1 MRHDEATHRSLQKK
15 STNEKQTMKRTTYYL
30 LLLWMV
36 SHLACEDIYEEHC
49 YQDEERTVC
58 IETRDS
64 VQRLLNI
71 HKEDTAYWEL
81 KYPVYQFL
89 YEDISN
95 NGEKNI
101 LVGVIKPSRFDS
113 VVRKR
118 LFVFK
123 FYEEEIRPLWLG
135 ARLGMPI
142 ENFYVETIDGKN
154 YIKAIEQEKNGNYAT
169 ALYEWDSFGFKFIK
183 YLDRNLKNPPS

>member
-1 MRHDEATHRSLQKK
+1 
-15 STNEKQTMKRTTYYL
+15 MKRILCYIL
-30 LLLWMV
+30 LFGTG
-36 SHLACEDIYEEHC
+36 IYFSCQQDTDEIKC
-49 YQDEERTVC
+49 YQDENRRVC
-58 IETRDS
+58 LQPKDDFYT
-64 VQRLLNI
+64 LANI
-71 HKEDTAYWEL
+71 VGEDTTYWDL

-95 NGEKNI
+95 NGEQNI
-101 LVGVIKPSRFDS
+101 LVGVIKASRFDS
-113 VVRKR
+113 IVRKR

-142 ENFYVETIDGKN
+142 ENFSVESIEGKN

-169 ALYEWDSFGFKFIK
+169 VLYEWDSFGFKFIK